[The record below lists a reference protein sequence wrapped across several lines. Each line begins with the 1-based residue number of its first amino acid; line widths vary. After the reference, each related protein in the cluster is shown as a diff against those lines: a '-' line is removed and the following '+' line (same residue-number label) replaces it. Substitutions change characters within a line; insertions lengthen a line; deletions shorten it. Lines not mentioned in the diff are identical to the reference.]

1 MSSTDP
7 LAVQLGRFAHEQ
19 AQSGLPQELVPDV
32 IDRIVDLVGVALG
45 ALGDPTTEAVART
58 VEGWGGRGGATAFG
72 SGAKLPAPQAA
83 LINGALAHA
92 LDFDDTHLPSIVHP
106 SSSIIPA
113 ALAAAEECSSTPAEL
128 IAAVALGLEACV
140 RMGMASYDPQARNH
154 VFFDRGLHATSI
166 LGALGSALAAGVLYR
181 LGAEGITHALGV
193 AASMGAGLL
202 EANRTGGTVKRLHNG
217 WAAHAGIC
225 AAQLVAAGITGP
237 PTVLEGRFG
246 LFQAFSGDRWWPD
259 PVVDRLGEHWEFRRV
274 FYKPYPTNH
283 FTHAGIDAAL
293 ELRKQSLNLS
303 DIVSIELGV
312 PEPTLRTIAEP
323 VAEKAAPPTPY
334 AAKFSGPFTVAA
346 ALVGGGGLGVGH
358 DDFTSETVTDP
369 ERLRLAR
376 MVTST
381 ADPTSSDRFPLAFGG
396 VLRLNMSNGTTLE
409 HRIEESRGGQLHPL
423 SRKDLDL
430 KFLGN
435 ASRTFGN
442 GRARDIL
449 DSLRALAQATHV
461 LPVVAFMVSQR

>member
-19 AQSGLPQELVPDV
+19 AQSGLPEDLVPEV

-58 VEGWGGRGGATAFG
+58 VEGWGSRGNATAFG
-72 SGAKLPAPQAA
+72 SGTALPAPQAA
-83 LINGALAHA
+83 LVNGALAHA

-106 SSSIIPA
+106 SSSVIPA
-113 ALAAAEECSSTPAEL
+113 ALAAAEECGATPREL
-128 IAAVALGLEACV
+128 MAAVGLGLEACV

-166 LGALGSALAAGVLYR
+166 LGAVGSALAAGVLYR
-181 LGAEGITHALGV
+181 LGAAGITHAIGV
-193 AASMGAGLL
+193 ASSMGAGLL

-246 LFQAFSGDRWWPD
+246 LFQAFSGDRWWPE
-259 PVVDRLGEHWEFRRV
+259 PVVDRLGAHWEFRRV

-293 ELRKQSLNLS
+293 ELRKRPLDLS
-303 DIVSIELGV
+303 DIVSIELGA
-312 PEPTLRTIAEP
+312 PGPTLRTIAEP
-323 VAEKAAPPTPY
+323 PAQKAAPPTPY
-334 AAKFSGPFTVAA
+334 AAKFSGPFTIAA
-346 ALVGGGGLGVGH
+346 ALLGGSGLGVGH

-369 ERLRLAR
+369 RRLRLAG
-376 MVTST
+376 MVTCK
-381 ADPTSSDRFPLAFGG
+381 ADPVSSDRFPLSFGG
-396 VLRLNMSNGTTLE
+396 VLRLHLRNGATIE
-409 HRIEESRGGQLHPL
+409 HRVEESRGGLLHPL
-423 SRKDLDL
+423 SQADLDS
-430 KFLGN
+430 KFLDNVARPLGP
-435 ASRTFGN
+435 T
-442 GRARDIL
+442 RARAL
-449 DSLRALAQATHV
+449 LTSLRTLWEVDRVSAVLAGTV
-461 LPVVAFMVSQR
+461 L

>member
-7 LAVQLGRFAHEQ
+7 LAVQLGRFAHRR
-19 AQSGLPQELVPDV
+19 AVAGLPPDLVPDV

-45 ALGDPTTEAVART
+45 ALGDPTTEAVTRT
-58 VEGWGGRGGATAFG
+58 VEGWGSKGASTAFG
-72 SGAKLPAPQAA
+72 SAAGLPAPQAA
-83 LINGALAHA
+83 LVNGALAHA

-113 ALAAAEECSSTPAEL
+113 ALAAAEERSSTPGEL
-128 IAAVALGLEACV
+128 IAAVALGLESCV
-140 RMGMASYDPQARNH
+140 RMGMASYDPAARNH

-166 LGALGSALAAGVLYR
+166 LGALGSALAAAVLYR
-181 LGAEGITHALGV
+181 LGEEGITHALGV

-225 AAQLVAAGITGP
+225 AAQLAAAGITGP

-246 LFQAFSGDRWWPD
+246 LFQAFSGDRWDPA
-259 PVVDRLGEHWEFRRV
+259 PVVDQLGERWEFRQV

-293 ELRKQSLNLS
+293 ELRKRPLDLS

-323 VAEKAAPPTPY
+323 PAAKAAPPTPY

-346 ALVGGGGLGVGH
+346 ALVGGGGLGLGH
-358 DDFTSETVTDP
+358 DDFTPETVTDA
-369 ERLRLAR
+369 ERLRLAA
-376 MVTST
+376 MVTCR
-381 ADPTSSDRFPLAFGG
+381 ADPVSSDRFPLAFGG
-396 VLRLNMSNGTTLE
+396 VLRLTLSDGTTRE
-409 HRIEESRGGQLHPL
+409 QRITESRGGPQRPL
-423 SRKDLDL
+423 SPADLDG
-430 KFLGN
+430 KFLDN
-435 ASRTFGN
+435 VSRSLGPA
-442 GRARDIL
+442 RAEAMLRGLRNLPRAPAISPIL
-449 DSLRALAQATHV
+449 AGATT
-461 LPVVAFMVSQR
+461 

>member
-1 MSSTDP
+1 VPS
-7 LAVQLGRFAHEQ
+7 
-19 AQSGLPQELVPDV
+19 ELVPDV

-58 VEGWGGRGGATAFG
+58 VESWGGRGNATAFG

-113 ALAAAEECSSTPAEL
+113 SIAAAEECSSTPEEL
-128 IAAVALGLEACV
+128 ITAVALGLEACV
-140 RMGMASYDPQARNH
+140 RLGMASYDQEARNH

-166 LGALGSALAAGVLYR
+166 LGALGSALSAAVLYR
-181 LGAEGITHALGV
+181 LRAEGITHALGV
-193 AASMGAGLL
+193 ASSMGAGLL

-246 LFQAFSGDRWWPD
+246 LLQAFSGDRWWPD

-293 ELRKQSLNLS
+293 ALRHRGIQLS
-303 DIVSIELGV
+303 EVASIELGV

-323 VAEKAAPPTPY
+323 PAEKAAPPTPY
-334 AAKFSGPFTVAA
+334 AAKFSGPFTVAS
-346 ALVGGGGLGVGH
+346 ALLGGGGLGVGH
-358 DDFTSETVTDP
+358 DDFTPETVADAQ
-369 ERLRLAR
+369 RLRLAG
-376 MVTST
+376 MVTCQ
-381 ADPTSSDRFPLAFGG
+381 ADPVSSNRFPLSFGG
-396 VLRLNMSNGTTLE
+396 VLRLNMKDGATVE
-409 HRIEESRGGQLHPL
+409 HRTEESRGGQLHPL
-423 SRKDLDL
+423 SQDDLDL
-430 KFLGN
+430 KFLDN
-435 ASRTFGN
+435 VSRSFGST
-442 GRARDIL
+442 RAEEIL
-449 DSLRALAQATHV
+449 ASLRAFPQATDISSN
-461 LPVVAFMVSQR
+461 LEQMVRQV